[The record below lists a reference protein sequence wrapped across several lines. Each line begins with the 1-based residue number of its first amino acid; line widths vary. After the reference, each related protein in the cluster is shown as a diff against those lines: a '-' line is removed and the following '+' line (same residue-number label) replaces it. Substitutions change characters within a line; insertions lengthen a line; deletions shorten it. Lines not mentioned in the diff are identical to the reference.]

1 MCAKDVHE
9 ERDPTL
15 LENLLG
21 PLFILLAQLTD
32 APNDGESDGGV
43 LLNFHQSGDLRDHT
57 LLVKGLGAG
66 SVPVS
71 VQLKFSIGNRVFVI
85 AHFYQ
90 LDVLGD
96 IEINMRMFKES
107 MCITQFK

>member
-9 ERDPTL
+9 ERDSTL

-43 LLNFHQSGDLRDHT
+43 LLDFHQSGDLRNHT

-71 VQLKFSIGNRVFVI
+71 VQLMFSIGNRVLVGTF
-85 AHFYQ
+85 
-90 LDVLGD
+90 
-96 IEINMRMFKES
+96 
-107 MCITQFK
+107 

>member
-15 LENLLG
+15 LENFLG

-43 LLNFHQSGDLRDHT
+43 LLNFHQPGDLRDHT

-71 VQLKFSIGNRVFVI
+71 VQLMFSIRIALVF
-85 AHFYQ
+85 AHFNQ

-96 IEINMRMFKES
+96 IQYVDCLFVEN
-107 MCITQFK
+107 